1 MKRWTLK
8 NSSCSTPSSKSPS
21 SSSIKPYFTLHAFIK
36 SKMVIATNVQIQWLV
51 LVEILSCED
60 LVCEHFNYMCLISNI
75 NLKRN
80 IEQLQVFNNTI
91 TYTTCKFNW
100 HMIESKVNIIWVYLN
115 LKKPCFAYCCAFC
128 NQPNMFKTKKIITQ
142 TNSTWLQYN
151 NDKGSHNPKIDQQG

>member
-1 MKRWTLK
+1 MTKPWVLIMRL
-8 NSSCSTPSSKSPS
+8 SK
-21 SSSIKPYFTLHAFIK
+21 KVLLLQLLH
-36 SKMVIATNVQIQWLV
+36 V
-51 LVEILSCED
+51 
-60 LVCEHFNYMCLISNI
+60 HFNYMCLISNI

-80 IEQLQVFNNTI
+80 IEQLQVFNNTT

-142 TNSTWLQYN
+142 TNSNLITIQQWQRITQPKN
-151 NDKGSHNPKIDQQG
+151 RSTRIKVANKGFHLR